1 MAIKT
6 YYVSKLGRDFQVS
19 PHFKLREFQ
28 SRDGADKVLISDE
41 LLAKLEELRA
51 YGGFVITINSG
62 YRSAAH
68 NKKVGGASNSSHTR
82 GLAADVKVKKDG
94 SYVSAELICA
104 LCQTLGF
111 DGVAYINGQS
121 VHLDMANRT
130 YRGDERKGYGNN
142 VGGDFYKHF
151 GITKSQIEALRVRQE
166 ADKPPKKEED
176 REMTKEEIKAIVAE
190 TIAELMTK
198 KAQETPGEWSEEA
211 RKWAVDSELIKGTG
225 VSYDWK
231 GTVDREQL
239 VTIVYRL
246 AELIDPVK

>member
-1 MAIKT
+1 MAVRT

-28 SRDGADKVLISDE
+28 SQDGADKVLIADE

-82 GLAADVKVKKDG
+82 GLAADIKAKKDG

-111 DGVAYINGQS
+111 DGVAYINANS

-130 YRGDERKGYGNN
+130 YRGDERNGYGNN
-142 VGGDFYKHF
+142 VGGDFYSYF
-151 GITKSQIEALRVRQE
+151 DITKAQVEALRVRQE
-166 ADKPPKKEED
+166 AEKPPKKEED
-176 REMTKEEIKAIVAE
+176 KMTQEQFSLMMNKW
-190 TIAELMTK
+190 IAEQAAK
-198 KAQETPGEWSEEA
+198 EPGEWSKDA
-211 RKWAVDSELIKGTG
+211 REWAEKEGIILGTG
-225 VSYDWK
+225 AGNSYQAPC
-231 GTVDREQL
+231 TREQMIEFL
-239 VTIVYRL
+239 YRL
-246 AELIDPVK
+246 AKKIDPVK